1 MVRAVHSVWSA
12 RRSFAE
18 MAPNRMRCESEAS
31 SPVPRSLPGFENI
44 RRYRSSNGL
53 HIAKLLPGD
62 YYVTMEDEVLDTI
75 LGSCVSACIRN
86 PRLGIGGM
94 NHFMLPRPSG
104 SGNDTWENIAGRAT
118 RYGSAS
124 MEKLINRILHVG
136 GTRADLEVKIFGGG
150 KVLSSLSDVG
160 SHNVIFVREFL
171 KQEGL
176 RVTSEDV
183 GDVFPRHVQYFP
195 LTGRVRVR
203 HLSSRQDVVKE
214 EQSYLR
220 GLDKAPVAG
229 EIDLF

>member
-1 MVRAVHSVWSA
+1 MAESVVSA
-12 RRSFAE
+12 KP
-18 MAPNRMRCESEAS
+18 M
-31 SPVPRSLPGFENI
+31 PGFEWI
-44 RRYRSSNGL
+44 RRYRNAAGQQ
-53 HIAKLLPGD
+53 IVKLLPGD
-62 YYVTMEDEVLDTI
+62 YYVTRNDEVLDTV

-104 SGNDTWENIAGRAT
+104 SGDDTWGNMANRAT

-124 MEKLINRILHVG
+124 MEQLINRILSAG

-150 KVLSSLSDVG
+150 RVLSSLTDVG
-160 SHNVIFVREFL
+160 NHNVIFVRDFL
-171 KQEGL
+171 RQEGL

-183 GDVFPRHVQYFP
+183 GSMTPRHVQYFP
-195 LTGRVRVR
+195 MTGRARVR
-203 HLSSRQDVVKE
+203 HLTSRHGEGVASK

-220 GLDKAPVAG
+220 GLEKAPVAG

>member
-1 MVRAVHSVWSA
+1 ML
-12 RRSFAE
+12 AE
-18 MAPNRMRCESEAS
+18 KQPLAK
-31 SPVPRSLPGFENI
+31 VLPGFENI
-44 RRYRSSNGL
+44 RRYHNPAGQV
-53 HIAKLLPGD
+53 IAKLLPGD
-62 YYVTMEDEVLDTI
+62 FYVTCQDEVLDTV

-104 SGNDTWENIAGRAT
+104 NGHDTWDSGIAGHAT

-124 MEKLINRILHVG
+124 MEQLINRILKAG
-136 GTRADLEVKIFGGG
+136 GSRADLEVKIFGGG
-150 KVLSSLSDVG
+150 RVLKTLTDVG
-160 SHNVIFVREFL
+160 DHNVTFVREFL

-183 GDVFPRHVQYFP
+183 GDTCPRHVQYFP

-203 HLSSRQDVVKE
+203 HLTSSHGKDVASHE
-214 EQSYLR
+214 TQYLK
-220 GLDKAPVAG
+220 GLEKKPVAG